1 VYKTEQRGRR
11 DGWQNSLNDVKGYQV
26 VTTRLCDED
35 GLLLER
41 IQQGDEK
48 AIASLYDRHSGAV
61 YSIALRV
68 LHDPALAEQILSD
81 IFLEIWRS
89 PKRLAQQTASLS
101 LVLAIIARNRATEML
116 RNKPASDID
125 FASPCGV
132 SNHLERNMTREAA
145 CAAID
150 KLPSDR
156 RQMLERAFFH
166 GTTQSEIGLTRSLLE
181 TNEQSMTGGVSQ
193 LADTGLEVVDLQNDP
208 AFARRQLHVRDV
220 ASHIE
225 GMNRLARVFVE
236 SPTNILQQLV
246 TAAVDLCGAD
256 SAGISI
262 EQKDGPEDNFYHWVA
277 TAGQYSQFLDAK
289 LPRYPSACGLTLE
302 RGRPQI
308 FRVTQRFFDLM
319 GVQAPTVTDGI
330 LLPWQA
336 EETRGTIWIMA
347 HGRAE
352 AFDGE
357 DCRMMQALANFAAT
371 GVRLQHQQRLLM
383 DKARTEAAAAMANE
397 LAHQINNP
405 LQGLMQTVFL
415 FARGDAESGDLAQ
428 QAMGDIVRLSDLVKR
443 FLSFSR

>member
-1 VYKTEQRGRR
+1 
-11 DGWQNSLNDVKGYQV
+11 V
-26 VTTRLCDED
+26 VNTRNED
-35 GLLLER
+35 GMLLER
-41 IQQGDEK
+41 VQQGDEQ
-48 AIASLYDRHSGAV
+48 AIALLYDRYSGVV

-68 LHDPALAEQILSD
+68 LQDSALAEQILSD

-89 PKRLAQQTASLS
+89 PERFAQQTGSLS
-101 LVLAIIARNRATEML
+101 LSLAIIARNRTFEVL
-116 RNKPASDID
+116 GHKPGSVVDLAS
-125 FASPCGV
+125 SCGI
-132 SNHLERNMTREAA
+132 SKDRERNLTRAAA
-145 CAAID
+145 CAAFD
-150 KLPSDR
+150 ELPKGR
-156 RQMLERAFFH
+156 REMLEKAFFN
-166 GTTQSEIGLTRSLLE
+166 GMPQSEISLPGSPRE
-181 TNEQSMTGGVSQ
+181 TNEQLVASGAVSQ
-193 LADTGLEVVDLQNDP
+193 LADTGLEVVDLQSDP

-236 SPTNILQQLV
+236 SPKNLLQKLV

-262 EQKDGPEDNFYHWVA
+262 EQEDGTDDNFYHWVA
-277 TAGQYSQFLDAK
+277 TAGQYSRFLDAK
-289 LPRYPSACGLTLE
+289 LPRSPSACGLTLE

-319 GVQAPTVTDGI
+319 GIAAPTVTDGI
-330 LLPWQA
+330 LLPWHA

-357 DCRMMQALANFAAT
+357 DCKMMQALANFAAT
-371 GVRLQHQQRLLM
+371 GVTLQHQQKLLM
-383 DKARTEAAAAMANE
+383 EQARTAAAAAMANE

-415 FARGDAESGDLAQ
+415 FARGGTESGALAQ

-443 FLSFSR
+443 LLSFPGKI

>member
-1 VYKTEQRGRR
+1 MAIFSQRRK
-11 DGWQNSLNDVKGYQV
+11 DYQV
-26 VTTRLCDED
+26 VNTRLGDED
-35 GLLLER
+35 SSLLER
-41 IQQGDEK
+41 VQQGDEQ
-48 AIASLYDRHSGAV
+48 AIALLYDRHSGAV

-81 IFLEIWRS
+81 IFLEVWRS
-89 PKRLAQQTASLS
+89 PERLAQQTGSLS
-101 LVLAIIARNRATEML
+101 LALAIIARNRACGVL
-116 RNKPASDID
+116 RHKPEPDVD
-125 FASPCGV
+125 FASSYGV
-132 SNHLERNMTREAA
+132 SHHGERNMTRAAA

-150 KLPSDR
+150 ELATER

-166 GTTQSEIGLTRSLLE
+166 GTIQSETSVTRSPLE
-181 TNEQSMTGGVSQ
+181 SDEQPVTGGVVSQ
-193 LADTGLEVVDLQNDP
+193 LADTGLEVVDLRSDP

-225 GMNRLARVFVE
+225 GMDRLARVFVE
-236 SPTNILQQLV
+236 SPMNILQQLV

-262 EQKDGPEDNFYHWVA
+262 EQKDGTDDNFYHWVA
-277 TAGQYSQFLDAK
+277 TAGQYSRFLHAK

-319 GVQAPTVTDGI
+319 GVEAPTVTDGI
-330 LLPWQA
+330 LLPWHA

-357 DCRMMQALANFAAT
+357 DCKMMEALANFAAT

-383 DKARTEAAAAMANE
+383 EQARTAAAAAMANE

-415 FARGDAESGDLAQ
+415 FTRGGTESSALAQ

-443 FLSFSR
+443 FLSFPG

>member
-1 VYKTEQRGRR
+1 
-11 DGWQNSLNDVKGYQV
+11 V
-26 VTTRLCDED
+26 VNTRLGEED
-35 GLLLER
+35 GSLLER
-41 IQQGDEK
+41 VQRGDDQ
-48 AIASLYDRHSGAV
+48 ALALLYDRYSSFV

-68 LHDPALAEQILSD
+68 LRDPALAEKILSD
-81 IFLEIWRS
+81 IFLEVWRS
-89 PKRLAQQTASLS
+89 PKRFMQITGCLS
-101 LVLAIIARNRATEML
+101 PSIAIIARNRAVEML
-116 RNKPASDID
+116 LHKPPSDL
-125 FASPCGV
+125 PYGV
-132 SNHLERNMTREAA
+132 ANHQERNATREAA

-150 KLPSDR
+150 KLPMDR
-156 RQMLERAFFH
+156 RIMLESVFFN
-166 GTTQSEIGLTRSLLE
+166 GMTPSEITGLPLQADERLV
-181 TNEQSMTGGVSQ
+181 MGGVVSQ
-193 LADTGLEVVDLQNDP
+193 LADTGLEVLDLQSDP

-220 ASHIE
+220 AAHIA

-236 SPTNILQQLV
+236 SPTTILQELA

-256 SAGISI
+256 SAGISV
-262 EQKDGPEDNFYHWVA
+262 EQKEGTDDNFWHWVA
-277 TAGQYSQFLDAK
+277 TAGQYSGFVDAK

-319 GVQAPTVTDGI
+319 GVQAPTVTDGM

-371 GVRLQHQQRLLM
+371 GVRLQRQQSLLLEQ
-383 DKARTEAAAAMANE
+383 ARTAAAAAMANN

-415 FARGDAESGDLAQ
+415 FGRGGAESGVFAQ

-443 FLSFSR
+443 LLSFPAKT